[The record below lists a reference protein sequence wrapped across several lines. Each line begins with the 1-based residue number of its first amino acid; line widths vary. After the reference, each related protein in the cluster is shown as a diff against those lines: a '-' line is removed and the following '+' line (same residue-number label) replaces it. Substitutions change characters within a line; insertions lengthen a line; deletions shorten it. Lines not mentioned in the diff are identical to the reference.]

1 MRSDRK
7 REEKQARKEA
17 KRAKSN
23 RFYRVISVIY
33 TVLAL
38 CFIGLLLWLNVLPAK
53 YLYTVIGILI
63 LISLFIV
70 PVMFSRR
77 GKPKRK
83 RIAAIF
89 AVLLIAAFGV
99 GTYYMAET
107 IGFLNDITK
116 IGQAKEEFYLVVKD
130 DSEYEEAAQLSG
142 KTVGVHASADSVYAE
157 ARNKLKDEVS
167 IRYEYEEELP
177 ELMNQLMDESYP
189 AVFIS
194 AASYGTIT
202 DNDDYLKDGTRVIY
216 KISVEVQK
224 KSRTSHVN
232 VTEEP
237 FNVLVSGLDITGD
250 ISNVSRSDVNMV
262 VTVNPKTRKILITS
276 IPRDYYVELPSKDS
290 MDKLTHSGL
299 YGVQETVGAVE

>member
-83 RIAAIF
+83 
-89 AVLLIAAFGV
+89 
-99 GTYYMAET
+99 
-107 IGFLNDITK
+107 
-116 IGQAKEEFYLVVKD
+116 
-130 DSEYEEAAQLSG
+130 
-142 KTVGVHASADSVYAE
+142 
-157 ARNKLKDEVS
+157 
-167 IRYEYEEELP
+167 
-177 ELMNQLMDESYP
+177 
-189 AVFIS
+189 
-194 AASYGTIT
+194 
-202 DNDDYLKDGTRVIY
+202 
-216 KISVEVQK
+216 
-224 KSRTSHVN
+224 
-232 VTEEP
+232 
-237 FNVLVSGLDITGD
+237 
-250 ISNVSRSDVNMV
+250 
-262 VTVNPKTRKILITS
+262 
-276 IPRDYYVELPSKDS
+276 
-290 MDKLTHSGL
+290 
-299 YGVQETVGAVE
+299 

>member
-1 MRSDRK
+1 MLFRS
-7 REEKQARKEA
+7 
-17 KRAKSN
+17 
-23 RFYRVISVIY
+23 
-33 TVLAL
+33 
-38 CFIGLLLWLNVLPAK
+38 
-53 YLYTVIGILI
+53 
-63 LISLFIV
+63 
-70 PVMFSRR
+70 
-77 GKPKRK
+77 PKRK

-262 VTVNPKTRKILITS
+262 VTVNPKTRKILEEIGRAS
-276 IPRDYYVELPSKDS
+276 CRERV
-290 MDKLTHSGL
+290 
-299 YGVQETVGAVE
+299 